1 MLQIRYTTLFS
12 YLTTLNYFKTVVKY
26 NLLYLTRD
34 NNIQRDWVSHFIA
47 SNKSRENIGSAHCSS
62 VTATRMQLSRTAG
75 NFTVLY
81 KMVAIIK

>member
-26 NLLYLTRD
+26 NHLYLTRE
-34 NNIQRDWVSHFIA
+34 NIQRDWVSHFIA

-75 NFTVLY
+75 NFSVLY